1 MSPFVS
7 SSDHSSVKCMTL
19 LDLSG
24 SGQIVDGCES
34 DLKAKTLKAK
44 YNKT

>member
-1 MSPFVS
+1 MS

-44 YNKT
+44 